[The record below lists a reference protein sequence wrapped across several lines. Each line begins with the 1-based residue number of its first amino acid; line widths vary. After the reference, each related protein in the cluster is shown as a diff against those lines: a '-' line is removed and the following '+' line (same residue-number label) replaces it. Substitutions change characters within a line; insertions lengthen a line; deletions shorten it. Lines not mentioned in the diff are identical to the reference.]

1 MKLEEYKH
9 INALHKLLGKIR
21 YSDKLDSDDIDFFAT
36 SPLIVDIH
44 KMVSEEW
51 IKLSKEKGYLSD
63 SDIEKIFFEFES
75 NTGQMFRN
83 RIDNWDNQMIA
94 TIKKWNQKQI
104 EEYAILMI
112 APLKYDNSELKK
124 LMDFITNKVG

>member
-21 YSDKLDSDDIDFFAT
+21 YGDKLDSDDIDFFAT

-63 SDIEKIFFEFES
+63 SDSEKMFFEFDS
-75 NTGQMFRN
+75 YTGQMFKN
-83 RIDNWDNQMIA
+83 RIDNWDNQMIEA
-94 TIKKWNQKQI
+94 VKKWNQEQI

-112 APLKYDNSELKK
+112 VPLKYDQSELDK
-124 LMDFITNKVG
+124 LTNYLKNRIG